1 MSTDTRS
8 AAAQWAKTHKRF
20 HCPRRTKVP
29 AWDTFGGAPVV
40 ATETNAKH
48 ARPGREQGDILI
60 AEGDTFWANP
70 DTPKIRELLG
80 TGRIHALSDGA
91 PTPDNGRV
99 HGNGV
104 ELVIDNRRLVGTLK
118 GLGLET
124 GDALAQAYLDGGLV
138 GKAGI
143 GKASLAEIGEALVDA
158 GLIASDD
165 LV

>member
-1 MSTDTRS
+1 MTTRN
-8 AAAQWAKTHKRF
+8 AAAQWEKTHVQF

-29 AWDTFGGAPVV
+29 AWDAFGGAPVV
-40 ATETNAKH
+40 ATETNVKH
-48 ARPGREQGDILI
+48 ARHGREFGDILI
-60 AEGDTFWANP
+60 AEGDTFWAHP
-70 DTPKIRELLG
+70 DTPKIRELVG
-80 TGRIHALSDGA
+80 SGRIHQLGAGA
-91 PTPDNGRV
+91 PVPDGGRV

-104 ELVIDNRRLVGTLK
+104 ELVLDNRRLVGTLR

-138 GKAGI
+138 GKPGL

-158 GLIASDD
+158 GLITSDD

>member
-1 MSTDTRS
+1 MTTRN
-8 AAAQWAKTHKRF
+8 AAAQWERTHVQF

-48 ARPGREQGDILI
+48 ARRGREFGDILI

-70 DTPKIRELLG
+70 DTPKIRELVAQ
-80 TGRIHALSDGA
+80 GRIHPLGAGASAPDG
-91 PTPDNGRV
+91 DRV
-99 HGNGV
+99 HGDGV
-104 ELVIDNRRLVGTLK
+104 ELVLDNRRLVGTLK
-118 GLGLET
+118 GLGIDT
-124 GDALAQAYLDGGLV
+124 GDALAQVYLDGGLV

-143 GKASLAEIGEALVDA
+143 GKASIHEIGEALVDA
-158 GLIASDD
+158 GLIAADD